1 MLAEDAEDARYREYV
16 SISGIRS
23 MVILNLKDRMISN
36 HLTEIATLSI
46 LFISFLCI
54 TQITASLKSSLD
66 TLPSRLAAAILILGA
81 VFYDK
86 YIALGLFLVITA
98 IYIQHHHEDILNVIG
113 TANNSSP
120 LNSGLNTRYN
130 STMQKLEQGGNA
142 DESYDTADFTS
153 KAEDQDNE
161 FKPVDS
167 SINEKHALNT
177 EPLGSKSQNLFP
189 DDSRHVNTMEH
200 GNKNGYSD

>member
-1 MLAEDAEDARYREYV
+1 
-16 SISGIRS
+16 

-36 HLTEIATLSI
+36 HLIEIVTLVV

-54 TQITASLKSSLD
+54 TQITATLKHAVD
-66 TLPSRLAAAILILGA
+66 TLPMRLAAVILVLGS

-86 YIALGLFLVITA
+86 YIGLGLFLVITA
-98 IYIQHHHEDILNVIG
+98 VYIQHHHEDILNIMG
-113 TANNSSP
+113 TGNNSSP
-120 LNSGLNTRYN
+120 FNSALGKKHN
-130 STMQKLEQGGNA
+130 STMQKLDHGGYS
-142 DESYDTADFTS
+142 DENYDTADFTS

-167 SINEKHALNT
+167 SMNEKHALNT
-177 EPLGSKSQNLFP
+177 EPLGTRAQGLFP
-189 DDSRHVNTMEH
+189 DDSKHVNAMEH